1 LLRSPHVAWAL
12 CALLLTGCTATFT
25 YNRLD
30 WLIPW
35 YVDGYVDLNREQRQ
49 ILEGQLEPLLKWHRE
64 KELARYIDMLDR
76 IERELGSPVT
86 ADTVQAWIDDIT
98 VALER
103 TEASMLS
110 LALDFS
116 ESLSDAQMA
125 EFTANLWQRQSDYE
139 EEFLDRSEEVYRRD
153 SYDSLANFLRRFTGP
168 LQSAQKE
175 RLRIAAD
182 KLLRFDKA
190 WLEERSL
197 WLKTL
202 EPLLRREPG
211 WQQRV
216 QAAYTARKVQRTP
229 RYREY
234 LAHNL
239 GVISEALAEVLNQL
253 DSKQRKRLAREF
265 DDLRSRLRELS
276 ATPRTAWL
284 QPAAT
289 ASRIA

>member
-1 LLRSPHVAWAL
+1 VF
-12 CALLLTGCTATFT
+12 CALLLAGCTATFT

-35 YVDGYVDLNREQRQ
+35 YVDGYVDLSREQRR
-49 ILEGQLEPLLKWHRE
+49 ILEDQLEPLLKWHRE
-64 KELARYIDMLDR
+64 EELVRYAAVLER

-86 ADTVQAWIDDIT
+86 ASAVQAWIDEIT
-98 VALER
+98 AALER
-103 TEASMLS
+103 TETSMLS

-116 ESLSDAQMA
+116 ETLSDEQMA
-125 EFTANLWQRQSDYE
+125 EFAANLWQRQRDYE
-139 EEFLDRSEEVYRRD
+139 EEFLGRSEEEYRRD
-153 SYDSLANFLRRFTGP
+153 SYDSLADFLRRFTGP

-175 RLRIAAD
+175 RLQAAAGS
-182 KLLRFDKA
+182 LLRFDSA
-190 WLEERSL
+190 WLEERAL

-202 EPLLRREPG
+202 EPLLQREAG

-216 QAAYTARKVQRTP
+216 QAAYAARKDQRTP

-239 GVISEALAEVLNQL
+239 GVISAALADVLNQL
-253 DSKQRKRLAREF
+253 DSKQRKAMAREF
-265 DDLRSRLRELS
+265 DDLRSRLREL
-276 ATPRTAWL
+276 AAAPRTAWL

-289 ASRIA
+289 ACRIA

>member
-1 LLRSPHVAWAL
+1 VF
-12 CALLLTGCTATFT
+12 CALLLAGCTATFT

-35 YVDGYVDLNREQRQ
+35 YVDGYVDLSREQRR
-49 ILEGQLEPLLKWHRE
+49 ILEDKLEPLLKWHRE
-64 KELARYIDMLDR
+64 EELVRYAAVLER

-86 ADTVQAWIDDIT
+86 ASAVQAWIDDIT
-98 VALER
+98 AALER
-103 TEASMLS
+103 TETSMLS

-116 ESLSDAQMA
+116 ETLSEEQMA
-125 EFTANLWQRQSDYE
+125 EFAANLWQRQRDYE
-139 EEFLDRSEEVYRRD
+139 EEFLGRSEEEYRRD
-153 SYDSLANFLRRFTGP
+153 SYDSLADFLRRFTGP

-175 RLRIAAD
+175 RLEAAAGS
-182 KLLRFDKA
+182 LLRFDSA
-190 WLEERSL
+190 WLEERAL

-202 EPLLRREPG
+202 EPLLQREPG

-216 QAAYTARKVQRTP
+216 QAAYAARKDQRTP

-239 GVISEALAEVLNQL
+239 GVISAALADVLNQL
-253 DSKQRKRLAREF
+253 DSKQRKAMAREF
-265 DDLRSRLRELS
+265 DDLRSRLREL
-276 ATPRTAWL
+276 AAAPRTAWL

-289 ASRIA
+289 ACRIA